1 MSHRTIFLP
10 KMAHPDTLDGPAL
23 LILSIAKTRMGAYPV
38 YPPYRLGNTV
48 NGEVRVCH
56 RAPLGASDQ
65 LIVRRIAGYDCNTP
79 QHRWSMIRPG

>member
-1 MSHRTIFLP
+1 
-10 KMAHPDTLDGPAL
+10 MAHPDTLDGPAL

-79 QHRWSMIRPG
+79 QHRWSIIRPG